1 MRRLRRSVLIL
12 ALVWA
17 AGPAR
22 AQGPGWTQTG
32 APRNDA
38 ELPAELSNVGI
49 DQRLGEML
57 PLDAA
62 FVDPQGRNV
71 RLGDYFAG
79 KPVLLVFAYYEC
91 PMLCT
96 LVLNGLLRAMRALP
110 FDAGNEYNVVTVS
123 IDPGETP
130 ELARAKQKEYLKNY
144 GRAGAENGWTFLTGQ
159 ETEIR
164 RLASA
169 AGFRYEY
176 DPETDEYAHATAII
190 VVTPEGRLSKYF
202 YGVEYAA
209 KDLRLGLVEASSGKI
224 GTAVDQILL
233 FCFHYD
239 PATGTYGLLIIKIL
253 RLAGIVTVAGIGVLI
268 LLLARRDRKKRR
280 SGAGPGYMK
289 A

>member
-1 MRRLRRSVLIL
+1 
-12 ALVWA
+12 
-17 AGPAR
+17 
-22 AQGPGWTQTG
+22 
-32 APRNDA
+32 
-38 ELPAELSNVGI
+38 
-49 DQRLGEML
+49 ML

-71 RLGDYFAG
+71 RLGDYFVG